1 MRGRRKT
8 EQANT
13 CHALRTSL
21 CTLRS
26 LRKRLLPSSGTA
38 GSNPLCTEAGRSQE
52 RRARPRVGLLDLQ
65 VRGEAKRAAELDA
78 LVKRHAAR
86 GSHLHRGLAVARVL
100 ERGRSRVVVDE
111 VPDALPRV
119 PDLPAFRK
127 GLLVLQA
134 GRRSGV
140 TGWTLQARGHVDRGL
155 LDSPDRQ
162 THSGG

>member
-1 MRGRRKT
+1 M
-8 EQANT
+8 
-13 CHALRTSL
+13 
-21 CTLRS
+21 
-26 LRKRLLPSSGTA
+26 
-38 GSNPLCTEAGRSQE
+38 
-52 RRARPRVGLLDLQ
+52 LDLQ